1 MSENN
6 IETPTDEGGAQQIE
20 EVQQESGSTVD
31 PMDLSAEDFAKSV
44 EELIDAPEPTEVESI
59 EAEPVQKST
68 EPDET
73 FEIVYKGETKKLS
86 REEIKNLAQ
95 KGFSYH
101 QDMNRIAS
109 KKKLVSLIEED
120 EEIGKLV
127 DDYVRNR
134 AKPKVTKLEDYSS
147 EEEWLSDNIK
157 RINKAEKYAKQ
168 TQSNPGQEI
177 IEFFRMKDPENYEKV
192 LVEVAKQANDLTVN
206 EYIKVNS
213 SMEELERFYDTVKGR
228 LANPEASK
236 PKQTF
241 RMKSGGGEVSR
252 PKENSTKVWELSA
265 KDFNKA
271 ISEARGY

>member
-6 IETPTDEGGAQQIE
+6 IETPTDEGEVQQTE
-20 EVQQESGSTVD
+20 EVQQDSGSTVD

-44 EELIDAPEPTEVESI
+44 EELIDVPEPTEVEST
-59 EAEPVQKST
+59 EAEPVQKS
-68 EPDET
+68 DET

-134 AKPKVTKLEDYSS
+134 AKPKVTKLEDYPS

-157 RINKAEKYAKQ
+157 RIN
-168 TQSNPGQEI
+168 
-177 IEFFRMKDPENYEKV
+177 
-192 LVEVAKQANDLTVN
+192 
-206 EYIKVNS
+206 
-213 SMEELERFYDTVKGR
+213 
-228 LANPEASK
+228 
-236 PKQTF
+236 
-241 RMKSGGGEVSR
+241 
-252 PKENSTKVWELSA
+252 
-265 KDFNKA
+265 
-271 ISEARGY
+271 

>member
-6 IETPTDEGGAQQIE
+6 IETPTDEVEVQQTE
-20 EVQQESGSTVD
+20 EVQQDSGSTVD
-31 PMDLSAEDFAKSV
+31 PMDLSTEDFAKSV
-44 EELIDAPEPTEVESI
+44 EKLIDVPEPTEPEPTEVEP
-59 EAEPVQKST
+59 EQKS
-68 EPDET
+68 DET

-134 AKPKVTKLEDYSS
+134 AKPKVTKLEDYPS

-157 RINKAEKYAKQ
+157 RINKAEKYAKQAQ

-206 EYIKVNS
+206 EYTKVNS

-252 PKENSTKVWELSA
+252 PKENNTKVWELSS

>member
-6 IETPTDEGGAQQIE
+6 IETPTDEVEVQQTE
-20 EVQQESGSTVD
+20 EVQQDSGSTVD
-31 PMDLSAEDFAKSV
+31 PMDLSTEDFAKSV
-44 EELIDAPEPTEVESI
+44 EKLIDVPEPTEPEPTEVEP
-59 EAEPVQKST
+59 EQKS
-68 EPDET
+68 DET

-120 EEIGKLV
+120 EEIGNLV

-134 AKPKVTKLEDYSS
+134 AKPKVTKLEDYPS

-168 TQSNPGQEI
+168 TQTNPGQEI
-177 IEFFRMKDPENYEKV
+177 IEFFRMKDPDNYEKV

-206 EYIKVNS
+206 EYTKVNS

-228 LANPEASK
+228 IANPEASK

-252 PKENSTKVWELSA
+252 PKENNTKVWELSS